1 MKRTFLEELKLDKD
15 TIDKIMDENGRDI
28 EKAKGDL
35 ETVTKER
42 DGLKEQIADRDK
54 QLDKLKKSTGDVE
67 ELKKQIADLQ
77 KDSKSKL
84 DALEAENKSIRINS
98 AIDRALSRSGARN
111 NAAVKALLKDI
122 DKAELQDD
130 GTIKGLDSQI
140 KALQKS
146 DSYLFNLSDSSQHKL
161 KGVKPG
167 EAGDN
172 KPAGIDAKQFAR
184 MGYRERLK
192 LHQED
197 PDTYN
202 ALAGKE

>member
-54 QLDKLKKSTGDVE
+54 QLDKLRKSTGDVE
-67 ELKKQIADLQ
+67 ELKKQIEDLQ
-77 KDSKSKL
+77 KDNKTKIE
-84 DALEAENKSIRINS
+84 ALEAENKSIRINS
-98 AIDRALSRSGARN
+98 AIDRALGASGARN

-146 DSYLFNLSDSSQHKL
+146 DS
-161 KGVKPG
+161 
-167 EAGDN
+167 
-172 KPAGIDAKQFAR
+172 
-184 MGYRERLK
+184 
-192 LHQED
+192 
-197 PDTYN
+197 
-202 ALAGKE
+202 